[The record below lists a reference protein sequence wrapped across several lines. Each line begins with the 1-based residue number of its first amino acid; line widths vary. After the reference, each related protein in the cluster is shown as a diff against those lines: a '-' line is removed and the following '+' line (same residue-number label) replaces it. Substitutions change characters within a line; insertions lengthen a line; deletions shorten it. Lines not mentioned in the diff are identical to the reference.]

1 MTQETSGFME
11 RQLLER
17 MIGAGVLLVALV
29 IIVPAILDG
38 RPDVEDTSQSS
49 ATGRDAP
56 GSAVPLRT
64 HTIRLDRRPE
74 SPPVARQAVVPAS
87 PPRAA
92 EPESETQAATIST
105 LTTPAPTA
113 VTEPLPQ
120 PAPTPAPRQAE
131 PPKPPA
137 VAASERVGWVVQL
150 GSFSQKANAQ
160 RLAEDTRAK
169 GFPAFLMPLERSGKT
184 LYRVRIGPRDTRE
197 SAGELAASLSKAG
210 FTGQVVE
217 QKPNDS

>member
-1 MTQETSGFME
+1 ME

-49 ATGRDAP
+49 AVDRDAP
-56 GSAVPLRT
+56 GSAVPSRT
-64 HTIRLDRRPE
+64 HTIHLDRRPE
-74 SPPVARQAVVPAS
+74 SPPVARQAAVPAS

-92 EPESETQAATIST
+92 EPESETQAATVST
-105 LTTPAPTA
+105 STTPATPTPTAKA
-113 VTEPLPQ
+113 VTEPPPQ

-160 RLAEDTRAK
+160 RLAEDSRAK

>member
-49 ATGRDAP
+49 AAGRDAP

-74 SPPVARQAVVPAS
+74 SPPVARQAAVPAS

-92 EPESETQAATIST
+92 EPASETQAATIST

>member
-49 ATGRDAP
+49 AAGRDAP

-92 EPESETQAATIST
+92 EPASETQAATIST

>member
-92 EPESETQAATIST
+92 EPASETQAATIST

>member
-49 ATGRDAP
+49 AADRDAP
-56 GSAVPLRT
+56 GSAVPSRT
-64 HTIRLDRRPE
+64 HTIHLDRRPE
-74 SPPVARQAVVPAS
+74 SPPVARQAAVPAS

-92 EPESETQAATIST
+92 EPESETQAATLST
-105 LTTPAPTA
+105 PTTPAPTA

>member
-1 MTQETSGFME
+1 ME

-49 ATGRDAP
+49 AAGRDAP

-64 HTIRLDRRPE
+64 HTIHLDRRPE

-92 EPESETQAATIST
+92 EPASETQAATIST

>member
-49 ATGRDAP
+49 AAGRDAP

-64 HTIRLDRRPE
+64 HTIHLDRRPE

-92 EPESETQAATIST
+92 EPASETQAATIST

>member
-1 MTQETSGFME
+1 ME

-49 ATGRDAP
+49 AAGRDAP

-92 EPESETQAATIST
+92 EPASETQAATIST

>member
-49 ATGRDAP
+49 AAGRDAP